1 MPVVSPHQL
10 RRVVELTGNA
20 LPMDILREFESA
32 LDEATQC
39 ARGIN
44 RATAL
49 TADVLAGG
57 ADGVH
62 LYTFNQH
69 RAVLAVLRKT
79 GVIDSLKEDA

>member
-1 MPVVSPHQL
+1 VRPGYQPRH
-10 RRVVELTGNA
+10 R
-20 LPMDILREFESA
+20 P
-32 LDEATQC
+32 
-39 ARGIN
+39 
-44 RATAL
+44 

-69 RAVLAVLRKT
+69 SAVLAVLRKT